1 MKVAVLL
8 AEGFETIEALTT
20 VDILRRAGV
29 ECHTFATK
37 NQEVTTSH
45 HITLKADKVF
55 NEEIKEYDMV
65 VLPGGMPGSVNL
77 RDDER
82 VINLLK
88 EFNSNNKKIAAI
100 CAGPI
105 SLGKAGLSE
114 GKNVTCYPGFEDQ
127 LGNCN
132 YQKELV
138 VVDGNIITGRGPA
151 AAIPFAFE
159 ILKQIAPEKVEEI
172 KKANYITIKIF
183 NYLYKLNN
191 KDLNKTI
198 IKLTEINEILTNLEI
213 ELESNNE

>member
-29 ECHTFATK
+29 ECQTFAIK

-55 NEEIKEYDMV
+55 NEELKDYDVV
-65 VLPGGMPGSVNL
+65 VLPGGMPGAVNL

-88 EFNSNNKKIAAI
+88 EFNSKNKIIAAI

-105 SLGKAGLSE
+105 SLGKAGISE
-114 GKNVTCYPGFEDQ
+114 GKNVTCYPGFEEQ

-138 VVDGNIITGRGPA
+138 VIDRNIITGRGPA
-151 AAIPFAFE
+151 AAISFAFE
-159 ILKQIAPEKVEEI
+159 ILKQIAPEKVDEI
-172 KKANYITIKIF
+172 KKAMLF
-183 NYLYKLNN
+183 
-191 KDLNKTI
+191 
-198 IKLTEINEILTNLEI
+198 
-213 ELESNNE
+213 

>member
-20 VDILRRAGV
+20 VDILRREGV

-55 NEEIKEYDMV
+55 NDEIKDYDVV
-65 VLPGGMPGSVNL
+65 VLPGGMPGAVNL

-88 EFNSNNKKIAAI
+88 EFNSKNKIIAAI

-105 SLGKAGLSE
+105 SLGKAGISE
-114 GKNVTCYPGFEDQ
+114 GKNVTCYPGFEEQ

-138 VVDGNIITGRGPA
+138 VIDRNIITGRGPA

-159 ILKQIAPEKVEEI
+159 ILKQIAPEKVDEI
-172 KKANYITIKIF
+172 KKAM
-183 NYLYKLNN
+183 LL
-191 KDLNKTI
+191 
-198 IKLTEINEILTNLEI
+198 
-213 ELESNNE
+213 

>member
-29 ECHTFATK
+29 ECHTFAIK

-45 HITLKADKVF
+45 HITLKVDKVF
-55 NEEIKEYDMV
+55 NEEIKDYDVV
-65 VLPGGMPGSVNL
+65 VLPGGMPGAVNL

-88 EFNSNNKKIAAI
+88 EFNSKNKIIAAI

-105 SLGKAGLSE
+105 SLGKAGISE
-114 GKNVTCYPGFEDQ
+114 GKNVTCYPGFEEQ

-138 VVDGNIITGRGPA
+138 VIDRNIITGRGPA

-159 ILKQIAPEKVEEI
+159 ILKQIAPEKVDEI
-172 KKANYITIKIF
+172 KKAMLF
-183 NYLYKLNN
+183 
-191 KDLNKTI
+191 
-198 IKLTEINEILTNLEI
+198 
-213 ELESNNE
+213 

>member
-55 NEEIKEYDMV
+55 NDEIKDYDMV

-82 VINLLK
+82 VIELLK
-88 EFNSNNKKIAAI
+88 EFNDKNKKIAAI

-105 SLGKAGLSE
+105 SLGKSGLSE
-114 GKNVTCYPGFEDQ
+114 GRNVTCYPGFQDQ

-132 YQKELV
+132 YKEELV
-138 VVDGNIITGRGPA
+138 VVDGNIITGKGPA
-151 AAIPFAFE
+151 AAVPFAFE
-159 ILKQIAPEKVEEI
+159 ILNQVAPEKVEEI
-172 KKANYITIKIF
+172 KRAMLFI
-183 NYLYKLNN
+183 
-191 KDLNKTI
+191 
-198 IKLTEINEILTNLEI
+198 
-213 ELESNNE
+213 

>member
-29 ECHTFATK
+29 EGHTFATK
-37 NQEVTTSH
+37 NQGGTTSH

-55 NEEIKEYDMV
+55 NEEIKDYDAV
-65 VLPGGMPGSVNL
+65 VLPGGMPGAVNL

-88 EFNSNNKKIAAI
+88 EFNSKNKIIAAI

-105 SLGKAGLSE
+105 SLGKAGISE
-114 GKNVTCYPGFEDQ
+114 GKNVTCYPGFEEQ

-138 VVDGNIITGRGPA
+138 VIDRNIITGRGPA

-159 ILKQIAPEKVEEI
+159 ILKQIAPEKVDEI
-172 KKANYITIKIF
+172 KKAMLF
-183 NYLYKLNN
+183 
-191 KDLNKTI
+191 
-198 IKLTEINEILTNLEI
+198 
-213 ELESNNE
+213 

>member
-37 NQEVTTSH
+37 NQELTTSH

-55 NEEIKEYDMV
+55 NEEIKDYDVV
-65 VLPGGMPGSVNL
+65 VLPGGMPGAVNL

-88 EFNSNNKKIAAI
+88 EFNSKNKIIAAI

-105 SLGKAGLSE
+105 VLAKADILNGK
-114 GKNVTCYPGFEDQ
+114 VCTCSPGFEDQ
-127 LGNCN
+127 LNGAN
-132 YQKELV
+132 YQEAIV
-138 VVDGNIITGRGPA
+138 QRDGNVITGKGPA
-151 AAIPFAFE
+151 AALEFGYT
-159 ILKQIAPEKVEEI
+159 ILETLGYDASSLRQGMQYNYLINVEA
-172 KKANYITIKIF
+172 KKALKR
-183 NYLYKLNN
+183 
-191 KDLNKTI
+191 
-198 IKLTEINEILTNLEI
+198 
-213 ELESNNE
+213 

>member
-1 MKVAVLL
+1 MKKVAVLL

-29 ECHTFATK
+29 ICNTFSIK
-37 NQEVTTSH
+37 ELEVTTSH
-45 HITLKADKVF
+45 NITIKADKILSDEV
-55 NEEIKEYDMV
+55 YDYDAV
-65 VLPGGMPGSVNL
+65 VLPGGMPGAVNL

-88 EFNSNNKKIAAI
+88 EFNSKNKIIAAI

-105 SLGKAGLSE
+105 SLGKAGISE
-114 GKNVTCYPGFEDQ
+114 GKNVTCYPGFEEQ

-138 VVDGNIITGRGPA
+138 VIDRNIITGRGPA

-159 ILKQIAPEKVEEI
+159 ILKQIAPEKVDEI
-172 KKANYITIKIF
+172 KKAMLF
-183 NYLYKLNN
+183 
-191 KDLNKTI
+191 
-198 IKLTEINEILTNLEI
+198 
-213 ELESNNE
+213 

>member
-29 ECHTFATK
+29 ECHTFAIK

-55 NEEIKEYDMV
+55 NEEIKDYDVV
-65 VLPGGMPGSVNL
+65 VLPGGMPGAVNL

-88 EFNSNNKKIAAI
+88 EFNSKNKIIAAI

-105 SLGKAGLSE
+105 SLGKAGISE
-114 GKNVTCYPGFEDQ
+114 GKNVTCYPGFEEQ

-138 VVDGNIITGRGPA
+138 VIDRNIITGRGPA

-159 ILKQIAPEKVEEI
+159 ILKQIAQEKVDEI
-172 KKANYITIKIF
+172 KKAMLF
-183 NYLYKLNN
+183 
-191 KDLNKTI
+191 
-198 IKLTEINEILTNLEI
+198 
-213 ELESNNE
+213 